1 LIAHGE
7 PGETELKAID
17 FIVIA
22 GIYDVSG
29 LNNIIITDYR
39 T

>member
-7 PGETELKAID
+7 PGETEVKATE

-22 GIYDVSG
+22 GICDVSG
-29 LNNIIITDYR
+29 LNNII
-39 T
+39 